1 MQFRRSGQRDD
12 RRRRVLSET
21 RLGDS
26 MFGYGRSGAVGDLS
40 HEALFARRSENYG
53 SAEFLDEQLRLTD
66 LVPMRTSSYLLIF
79 LLGGGIICGLE
90 ALYSTMPH
98 LAAMT
103 TDGRVAAFDL
113 DGEGSLAVWFS
124 SLTLTLAA
132 AAAILVF
139 TVRRFRRDDYS
150 GRYRI
155 WVWAAAVFLL
165 MSIDETASLHEGFKE
180 MMTWVTGN
188 RVLGDGSVWWVAPY
202 FLLLVVVGSRLMV
215 DMRECHTSVL
225 ALLAAAGCYIVAVA
239 TQLEGI
245 LPEAGAKAVMLEEGA
260 EMLGNVFLFLSM
272 LLHARH
278 VILDAE
284 GLLPER
290 ERTSATDYEYEDA
303 EVEVEEEWV
312 TVDEDEIA
320 VHPPHGTRSTQRSR
334 TRRPQHP
341 DPVVDQLIS
350 PVNRKLT
357 KQEKKALRRKLEKA
371 RRQREGR

>member
-12 RRRRVLSET
+12 RRRRVLSEA

-26 MFGYGRSGAVGDLS
+26 MFRYGRSRGGGDLS
-40 HEALFARRSENYG
+40 NEALFARRSENYG
-53 SAEFLDEQLRLTD
+53 SAEFLDEQPSLTD
-66 LVPMRTSSYLLIF
+66 LVPMRSASYLLI
-79 LLGGGIICGLE
+79 LLVSGGIIGGLL
-90 ALYSTMPH
+90 ALYSWMPS
-98 LAAMT
+98 LSDMT

-124 SLTLTLAA
+124 SATLALAA
-132 AAAILVF
+132 ATALLVF
-139 TVRRFRRDDYS
+139 TVRRFRRDDYH
-150 GRYRI
+150 GRYRVWI
-155 WVWAAAVFLL
+155 WAAAVFLL

-188 RVLGDGSVWWVAPY
+188 RVLGDGSIWWVAAY
-202 FLLLVVVGSRLMV
+202 FFLLGGVGSRLV
-215 DMRECHTSVL
+215 ADMSECRTSVL
-225 ALLAAAGCYIVAVA
+225 TIILAAACYVLAVV

-245 LPEAGAKAVMLEEGA
+245 LPEAGAQAVMVEEGA
-260 EMLGNVFLFLSM
+260 EMFGNVFLLLAM

-290 ERTSATDYEYEDA
+290 GRIDETDYEDA
-303 EVEVEEEWV
+303 EVEIEEEWV

-320 VHPPHGTRSTQRSR
+320 VHPPQGLRRSQRSR
-334 TRRPQHP
+334 TQRPQHP
-341 DPVVDQLIS
+341 DPVVDQLVS